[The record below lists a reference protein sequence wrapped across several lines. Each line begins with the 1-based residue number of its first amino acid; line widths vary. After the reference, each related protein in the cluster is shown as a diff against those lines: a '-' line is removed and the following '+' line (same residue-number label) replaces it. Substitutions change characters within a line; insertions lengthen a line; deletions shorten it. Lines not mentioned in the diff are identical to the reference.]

1 MIKKPARAEPHR
13 VIAPS
18 NGAIYHGDC
27 VAGMSRL
34 QPGCAQLVFAD
45 PPFNI
50 DYEYDVY
57 DDKKTFQEYKDW
69 SRDWVAKV
77 ARVIHPS
84 GSFWLAIGPAMAAD
98 LDVMIRQEFGFH
110 RRNWIIWMYTFGQNQ
125 PKNFCLSNTHLL
137 YYTANR
143 TKFTFNADQV
153 RVPSARQMIYNDNRA
168 NPEGRTPDSTW
179 IIRPQDLPDGFGPE
193 LNTWHCPRIN
203 GTFKSRAGTP
213 NQMPEQVLGRII
225 RACSNPGDVV
235 LDPFVG
241 SGTTPCVAKKLGRQW
256 IGYELSDDYCKR
268 AQARVDMAKEG
279 DPLDTPD
286 IQGG

>member
-1 MIKKPARAEPHR
+1 MAKRPARAEPHT
-13 VIAPS
+13 VIAPG
-18 NGAIYHGDC
+18 NGAIFHGDC
-27 VAGMSRL
+27 VAGMSRV
-34 QPGCAQLVFAD
+34 PAGSAGLVFAD

-57 DDKKTFQEYKDW
+57 DDKKTFGEYTDW
-69 SRDWVAKV
+69 SRSWIAEV
-77 ARVIHPS
+77 ARIIDPF

-98 LDVMIRQEFGFH
+98 LDVMIRHEFGFH
-110 RRNWIIWMYTFGQNQ
+110 RRNWIVWYFTFGQNQ
-125 PKNFCLSNTHLL
+125 TKNFCLSNTHLL
-137 YYTANR
+137 YYTRHR

-153 RVPSARQMIYNDNRA
+153 RVPSARQAIYNDKRA

-213 NQMPEQVLGRII
+213 NQMPEQVMGRII
-225 RACSNPGDVV
+225 RVCSNPGDLV
-235 LDPFVG
+235 LDPFGG
-241 SGTTPCVAKKLGRQW
+241 SFTTATVAKKLSRRW
-256 IGYELSDDYCKR
+256 LSYELSAEYCVLG
-268 AQARVDMAKEG
+268 QTRVNAAGAG

>member
-1 MIKKPARAEPHR
+1 MSRKQARAEPHQ

-18 NGAIYHGDC
+18 RGAIYHGDC

-34 QPGCAQLVFAD
+34 APGCAQLVFAD

-50 DYEYDVY
+50 GYEYDVY
-57 DDKKTFQEYKDW
+57 HDGKTFQEYMDW
-69 SRDWVAKV
+69 SRAWVAQV
-77 ARVIHPS
+77 ARVIHTY
-84 GSFWLAIGPAMAAD
+84 GSFWLAIGPSMAAD
-98 LDVMIRQEFGFH
+98 MDVMIRREFGFH
-110 RRNWIIWMYTFGQNQ
+110 RRNWIVWFYTFGQNQ

-137 YYTANR
+137 YYICHQD
-143 TKFTFNADQV
+143 KYTFNADQV
-153 RVPSARQMIYNDNRA
+153 RVPSARQAVYNDNRA

-179 IIRPQDLPDGFGPE
+179 IIRPQELPKGFGAD

-256 IGYELSDDYCKR
+256 IGYELSEDYCQR
-268 AQARVDMAKEG
+268 AQARVDTAKEG

>member
-1 MIKKPARAEPHR
+1 M
-13 VIAPS
+13 
-18 NGAIYHGDC
+18 
-27 VAGMSRL
+27 
-34 QPGCAQLVFAD
+34 
-45 PPFNI
+45 
-50 DYEYDVY
+50 
-57 DDKKTFQEYKDW
+57 DW
-69 SRDWVAKV
+69 SRAWLAKV
-77 ARVIHPS
+77 VRVMAPT

-98 LDVMIRQEFGFH
+98 MDVMIRHEFGFH
-110 RRNWIIWMYTFGQNQ
+110 RRNWIVWMYTFGQNQ

-137 YYTANR
+137 YYTMHR

-153 RVPSARQMIYNDNRA
+153 RVPSARQLIYKDSRA

-225 RACSNPGDVV
+225 RACSNPDDLV
-235 LDPFVG
+235 LDPFSG
-241 SGTTPCVAKKLGRQW
+241 SGTTPCVAKKLGRKW
-256 IGYELSDDYCKR
+256 LSYEISEDY
-268 AQARVDMAKEG
+268 AAYSQARVAVAQVG